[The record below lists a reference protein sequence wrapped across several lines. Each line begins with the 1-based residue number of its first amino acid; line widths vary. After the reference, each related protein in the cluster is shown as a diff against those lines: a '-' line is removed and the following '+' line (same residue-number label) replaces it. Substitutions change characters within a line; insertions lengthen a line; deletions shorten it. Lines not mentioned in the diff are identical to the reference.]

1 LNRIRLP
8 DTDLIVAPISMGST
22 ALGSTLDREAS
33 FRLLDAYADAGGNFV
48 DTALVYANWLP
59 IERSISEKT
68 IGAWLHTRHNRARI
82 VLSTKGAH
90 PELDSMHVS
99 RLSPAEIQAD
109 LEASLNHLGVETIDI
124 YWLHRDDPSRPVA
137 EILTALAGHIQAG
150 KIRYVGCSNWH
161 TPRIREAQ
169 AYAQAHGIPAF
180 TGNQMLWSLA
190 AIDPARLADQTLAV
204 MDPDMYQY
212 HCQTG
217 LLAMP
222 YTSQAGGYFS
232 KLAAGQAS
240 APAGARVTNPAN
252 PYDLPLNQARLARIR
267 QLSAQT
273 GLSLTQ
279 IVLAYLLSQPFV
291 TVPLIGPKTMA
302 HLQDS
307 LTAADVRLST
317 GQLAFLEDSP
327 LAS

>member
-1 LNRIRLP
+1 LNLIRLP
-8 DTDLIVAPISMGST
+8 DTDLNVAPISMGST
-22 ALGSTLDREAS
+22 AIGSTLDRETS

-68 IGAWLHTRHNRARI
+68 IGAWLHARHNRARI

-90 PELDSMHVS
+90 PNLDSMHVS
-99 RLSPAEIQAD
+99 RLSPAEIRAD
-109 LEASLNHLGVETIDI
+109 LEASLSHLGVETIDI
-124 YWLHRDDPSRPVA
+124 YWLHRDDPARPVE
-137 EILTALAGHIQAG
+137 EILTALAGHIQTG

-161 TPRIREAQ
+161 TARIRAAQ
-169 AYAQAHGIPAF
+169 DYAHQHGLPAF
-180 TGNQMLWSLA
+180 IGNQMLWSLA

-204 MDPDMYQY
+204 MDPEMYRFHRQS
-212 HCQTG
+212 G

-232 KLAAGQAS
+232 KLDAGQVTS
-240 APAGARVTNPAN
+240 PAGGRVTNPAN
-252 PYDLPLNQARLARIR
+252 PYDLPLNQIRLARIR

-273 GLSLTQ
+273 GFSLTQ

-307 LTAADVRLST
+307 LTAAAVRLSPD
-317 GQLAFLEDSP
+317 QLTFLEDSP
-327 LAS
+327 LMS